1 VTRRLSVP
9 PLVEPCPRDNWPR
22 LEQLGHAGAIQLDTN
37 ALACLDAA
45 APLKATIDDSRLRA
59 MFLGLAIGDALGNT
73 SEGLTPADRQH
84 RFGRIETYRPHP
96 RANGEPVG
104 LPSDDTQ
111 LAAWT
116 LEHLLHHHGLRPE
129 ALSDT
134 FAARRIFGIGKATA
148 RFQEARRRGV
158 PWHAAGQPSAGN
170 GVLMRIA
177 AALPPHLMTGGRAL
191 WADIALNAFVTHND
205 RLAIASAI
213 AFADLLRGLLTGERP
228 TGPEWWLDRYLA
240 LGRPL
245 EGETQYTT
253 RMSHGPFANW
263 SGPAWRLVDEH
274 VRAAVRSGQSVVE
287 AQDTWYSGA
296 YLLET
301 IPTVLMILARHGDEP
316 RAAIHAAVN
325 FTRDNDTIAA
335 IVGAAVGAA
344 HGLQAL
350 PEEWCDNLLGRTDVD
365 DDGRWHELVEEVVGR
380 FVWQRPRRG
389 LPPDEH
395 LPSAYLKP
403 EHLPPPNASEEE
415 MVLFAHTFHGYI
427 VHGGNKQCAAHASRG
442 PGESLHT
449 MRNWL
454 FFRHR
459 ELRHWGCG
467 PSPEELRDFHRVI
480 ERMRTLLSHVPP

>member
-1 VTRRLSVP
+1 MPTSPRLPIP
-9 PLVEPCPRDNWPR
+9 PLAAPPPRNNWQR
-22 LEQLGHAGAIQLDTN
+22 LEQLVHSRTIQLDPD
-37 ALACLDAA
+37 ALTLLDAA
-45 APLKATIDDSRLRA
+45 APPKARIDDSRLRA

-73 SEGLTPADRQH
+73 SEGLTPADRQQ

-96 RANGEPVG
+96 HANHEPVG

-134 FAARRIFGIGKATA
+134 FAARRIFGIGKATS

-177 AALPPHLMTGGRAL
+177 AALPPHVKAGGRAL
-191 WADIALNAFVTHND
+191 WADVALNAFVTHND

-213 AFADLLRGLLTGERP
+213 AFADLLRGLVAGERP

-245 EGETQYTT
+245 EGDTRYTT
-253 RMSHGPFANW
+253 RMPRGPLANW

-301 IPTVLMILARHGDEP
+301 IPTVLMILARHGDDA

-335 IVGAAVGAA
+335 IVGAVVGAA
-344 HGLQAL
+344 HGLDAL
-350 PEEWCDNLLGRTDVD
+350 PEEWCSNLLGRTDID
-365 DDGRWHELVEEVVGR
+365 DDGRWHELVEEAIGR
-380 FVWQRPRRG
+380 FVWQRPRGG

-395 LPSAYLKP
+395 LPTAWLRP
-403 EHLPPPNASEEE
+403 EHLPPPGASEEE
-415 MVLFAHTFHGYI
+415 LAVFAHTFNGYR
-427 VHGGNKQCAAHASRG
+427 VHGGFTRCAELAKRG
-442 PGESLHT
+442 PSETVHA

-454 FFRHR
+454 FFQYRAWRHT
-459 ELRHWGCG
+459 GYG
-467 PSPEELRDFHRVI
+467 PSDEELALLHQLV
-480 ERMRTLLSHVPP
+480 ERMRGLLVT